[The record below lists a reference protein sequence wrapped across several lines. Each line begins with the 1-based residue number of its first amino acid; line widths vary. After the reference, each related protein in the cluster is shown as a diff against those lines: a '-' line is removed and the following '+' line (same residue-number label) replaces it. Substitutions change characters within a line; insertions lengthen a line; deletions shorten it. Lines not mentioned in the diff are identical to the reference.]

1 MDTAVGLVQ
10 AYLRVN
16 GYFTVAEYPVLDATG
31 PGGPRTITDLDIL
44 AVRLHRAPG
53 ASGTVD
59 APLDPALG
67 AGGGADMILGEVKEG
82 RPHPNPAMRDPA
94 VLEAAF
100 TRFGCCAPTD
110 AARLVA
116 ELLETGR
123 TVAPEGHT
131 IRTVVF
137 GNPTSPPGP
146 VASPCARAIAPT
158 VRWSKYPDG
167 PLPCTAPTRIVP
179 AGVVGN
185 AGTRTSIRVVTAGT
199 AAGNGRRHRP
209 VRMVSIA
216 AATVKTIRKVSPLT
230 PTQDTV

>member
-67 AGGGADMILGEVKEG
+67 AGGGADMIVGEVKEG

-123 TVAPEGHT
+123 TVAPEGRT

-137 GNPTSPPGP
+137 GNPTSPPGAGAP
-146 VASPCARAIAPT
+146 WHTVPFARVLRYLEDHLSAHWGIL
-158 VRWSKYPDG
+158 G
-167 PLPCTAPTRIVP
+167 
-179 AGVVGN
+179 
-185 AGTRTSIRVVTAGT
+185 RTQIKDDTLALLALREKA
-199 AAGNGRRHRP
+199 HR
-209 VRMVSIA
+209 
-216 AATVKTIRKVSPLT
+216 AATGASRQGTDR
-230 PTQDTV
+230 

>member
-10 AYLRVN
+10 TYLRVN

-31 PGGPRTITDLDIL
+31 PSGPRTVTDLDIL
-44 AVRLHRAPG
+44 AVRLHRTP
-53 ASGTVD
+53 ASSGLAD

-67 AGGGADMILGEVKEG
+67 AGIGADMIVGEVKEG
-82 RPHPNPAMRDPA
+82 HAHPNPAMRDPA

-100 TRFGCCAPTD
+100 TRFGCCQPVD

-137 GNPTSPPGP
+137 GNPSSA
-146 VASPCARAIAPT
+146 ASSSALWHTVSFAQVLRFLEDHLSEHWKILGRTQIKDETLSLLALREKAHRAAG
-158 VRWSKYPDG
+158 R
-167 PLPCTAPTRIVP
+167 TAPGSAP
-179 AGVVGN
+179 
-185 AGTRTSIRVVTAGT
+185 
-199 AAGNGRRHRP
+199 RH
-209 VRMVSIA
+209 A
-216 AATVKTIRKVSPLT
+216 K
-230 PTQDTV
+230 

>member
-1 MDTAVGLVQ
+1 MDTAVALVQ

-67 AGGGADMILGEVKEG
+67 AGGGADMIVGEVKEG

-116 ELLETGR
+116 ELLGTGR
-123 TVAPEGHT
+123 TVAPEGRT

-137 GNPTSPPGP
+137 GNPTSRPG
-146 VASPCARAIAPT
+146 R
-158 VRWSKYPDG
+158 
-167 PLPCTAPTRIVP
+167 
-179 AGVVGN
+179 
-185 AGTRTSIRVVTAGT
+185 
-199 AAGNGRRHRP
+199 GRRGTPSRSP
-209 VRMVSIA
+209 GCC
-216 AATVKTIRKVSPLT
+216 ATSKTT
-230 PTQDTV
+230 

>member
-67 AGGGADMILGEVKEG
+67 AGGGADMIVGEVKEG

-116 ELLETGR
+116 ELLETVGCVKLR
-123 TVAPEGHT
+123 RRSLCGFQAAVA
-131 IRTVVF
+131 VW
-137 GNPTSPPGP
+137 
-146 VASPCARAIAPT
+146 A
-158 VRWSKYPDG
+158 
-167 PLPCTAPTRIVP
+167 
-179 AGVVGN
+179 
-185 AGTRTSIRVVTAGT
+185 
-199 AAGNGRRHRP
+199 
-209 VRMVSIA
+209 
-216 AATVKTIRKVSPLT
+216 
-230 PTQDTV
+230 

>member
-67 AGGGADMILGEVKEG
+67 AGGGADMIVGEVKEG

-123 TVAPEGHT
+123 TVAPEGRT

-137 GNPTSPPGP
+137 GNPTSPPGAGAP
-146 VASPCARAIAPT
+146 WHTVPFARVLRYLEDHLSAHWGIL
-158 VRWSKYPDG
+158 G
-167 PLPCTAPTRIVP
+167 
-179 AGVVGN
+179 
-185 AGTRTSIRVVTAGT
+185 RTQIKEDDTLALLALREKA
-199 AAGNGRRHRP
+199 HR
-209 VRMVSIA
+209 
-216 AATVKTIRKVSPLT
+216 AATGASRQGTDR
-230 PTQDTV
+230 

>member
-31 PGGPRTITDLDIL
+31 PAGPRTITDLDIL

-67 AGGGADMILGEVKEG
+67 AGGGADMIVGEVKEG

-100 TRFGCCAPTD
+100 TRFGCCAPED

-131 IRTVVF
+131 
-137 GNPTSPPGP
+137 
-146 VASPCARAIAPT
+146 
-158 VRWSKYPDG
+158 
-167 PLPCTAPTRIVP
+167 
-179 AGVVGN
+179 
-185 AGTRTSIRVVTAGT
+185 
-199 AAGNGRRHRP
+199 
-209 VRMVSIA
+209 A
-216 AATVKTIRKVSPLT
+216 AASSSPQHGHVPLAGPRKLLGLLPTARVSQSSQLWLIFC
-230 PTQDTV
+230 

>member
-67 AGGGADMILGEVKEG
+67 AGGGADMIVGEVKEG

-123 TVAPEGHT
+123 TVAPEGRT

-137 GNPTSPPGP
+137 GNPTSPPG
-146 VASPCARAIAPT
+146 AGAPWHT
-158 VRWSKYPDG
+158 
-167 PLPCTAPTRIVP
+167 VP
-179 AGVVGN
+179 AVVSVK
-185 AGTRTSIRVVTAGT
+185 AGSRIAVTPSGSSLPVRTSSAAPLRTARVAELRRDRLGCVRFAPPGT
-199 AAGNGRRHRP
+199 CTRRHPR
-209 VRMVSIA
+209 RRRL
-216 AATVKTIRKVSPLT
+216 KEYL
-230 PTQDTV
+230 

>member
-31 PGGPRTITDLDIL
+31 PAGPRTITDLDIL

-53 ASGTVD
+53 ASGAAD

-67 AGGGADMILGEVKEG
+67 AGGGADMIVGEVKEG
-82 RPHPNPAMRDPA
+82 RPHPNPAMCDPA

-100 TRFGCCAPTD
+100 TRFGCCAPED

-137 GNPTSPPGP
+137 GNPTSPPGSGAP
-146 VASPCARAIAPT
+146 WHTVPFARVLRYRDDKPPTEADTIDTVRAIWERA
-158 VRWSKYPDG
+158 
-167 PLPCTAPTRIVP
+167 
-179 AGVVGN
+179 N
-185 AGTRTSIRVVTAGT
+185 
-199 AAGNGRRHRP
+199 
-209 VRMVSIA
+209 
-216 AATVKTIRKVSPLT
+216 
-230 PTQDTV
+230 

>member
-67 AGGGADMILGEVKEG
+67 AGGGADMIVGEVKEG

-137 GNPTSPPGP
+137 GNPTSPPGAGAP
-146 VASPCARAIAPT
+146 WHTVHISGGIGGRNDCGGGHDSARLALFQTQRTHRKQPRDDRGHRGQVEPQGT
-158 VRWSKYPDG
+158 PG
-167 PLPCTAPTRIVP
+167 PECPPSRHHLVH
-179 AGVVGN
+179 
-185 AGTRTSIRVVTAGT
+185 
-199 AAGNGRRHRP
+199 RRRP
-209 VRMVSIA
+209 FLDHA
-216 AATVKTIRKVSPLT
+216 QHT
-230 PTQDTV
+230 PGG

>member
-116 ELLETGR
+116 ELLETG
-123 TVAPEGHT
+123 
-131 IRTVVF
+131 
-137 GNPTSPPGP
+137 
-146 VASPCARAIAPT
+146 
-158 VRWSKYPDG
+158 
-167 PLPCTAPTRIVP
+167 
-179 AGVVGN
+179 
-185 AGTRTSIRVVTAGT
+185 
-199 AAGNGRRHRP
+199 
-209 VRMVSIA
+209 
-216 AATVKTIRKVSPLT
+216 
-230 PTQDTV
+230 

>member
-67 AGGGADMILGEVKEG
+67 AGGGADMIVGEVKEG

-100 TRFGCCAPTD
+100 TRFGCCAPED

-116 ELLETGR
+116 GELGL
-123 TVAPEGHT
+123 
-131 IRTVVF
+131 
-137 GNPTSPPGP
+137 
-146 VASPCARAIAPT
+146 
-158 VRWSKYPDG
+158 
-167 PLPCTAPTRIVP
+167 PLGGVP
-179 AGVVGN
+179 QD
-185 AGTRTSIRVVTAGT
+185 
-199 AAGNGRRHRP
+199 
-209 VRMVSIA
+209 
-216 AATVKTIRKVSPLT
+216 AATQAGRPGAGGSALERVFDGLSGR
-230 PTQDTV
+230 